1 MNHVKIAAHLRT
13 LPTAREL
20 GTSLGCK
27 VLKQDTTFNVTDRS
41 IINWGRSDLSTIP
54 GIGGA
59 RTILNHPEAVARAVN
74 KLTTLTTIGNTFG
87 VEFTTDSDE
96 AAEWLNEGETVFV
109 RTTLSGYGGRGIV
122 VARTFDDL
130 IPAPLYTKY
139 FNGRYEFRV
148 HVAGDVGDVSNYG
161 VLLIQRKGLPTGTTS
176 ASDGLIRNL
185 DNGYTFVINDP
196 IPDDISGAMIERMT
210 AVCKL
215 AVHRLGLHF
224 GAVDVRMKR
233 NGEFRILEINSAPG
247 LSGTTLEA
255 YNRYFRTT
263 LSRQVLL

>member
-27 VLKQDTTFNVTDRS
+27 VLKQDTTFNVTNRS
-41 IINWGRSDLSTIP
+41 IINWGRSDLSAIP
-54 GIGGA
+54 GIRGA

-74 KLTTLTTIGNTFG
+74 KLTTLTTIGDTFG
-87 VEFTTDSDE
+87 VEFTTDREE
-96 AAEWLNEGETVFV
+96 ALSWVDDNEVVFV
-109 RTTLSGYGGRGIV
+109 RTTLSGYGGSGIV
-122 VARTFDDL
+122 VARTMDD
-130 IPAPLYTKY
+130 IVPAPLYTKY
-139 FNGRYEFRV
+139 FNSRYEFRV
-148 HVAGDVGDVSNYG
+148 HVAGDVTDASTYST
-161 VLLIQRKGLPTGTTS
+161 LLIQRKGLPAGTTS

-196 IPDDISGAMIERMT
+196 IPDDVSETMIERMT

-233 NGEFRILEINSAPG
+233 NGEFRILEVNSAPG

-255 YNRYFRTT
+255 YTNYFRTM
-263 LSRQVLL
+263 LPR

>member
-13 LPTAREL
+13 FPTARKL

-27 VLKQDTTFNVTDRS
+27 VLKQDTTFNVTNRS

-54 GIGGA
+54 GILGT

-74 KLTTLTTIGNTFG
+74 KLTTLATIGNTFG
-87 VEFTTDSDE
+87 VEFTTDADE
-96 AAEWLNEGETVFV
+96 AAEWLNEDEVVFA

-122 VARTFDDL
+122 VARTSDDL
-130 IPAPLYTKY
+130 VPAPLYTKY

-148 HVAGDVGDVSNYG
+148 HVAGDVTDASTYDT
-161 VLLIQRKGLPTGTTS
+161 LLIQRKGLPTGATS

-185 DNGYTFVINDP
+185 DNGYTFVITNP
-196 IPDDISGAMIERMT
+196 IPDDISGAMIERMA

-233 NGEFRILEINSAPG
+233 NGEFRILEVNSAPG

-255 YNRYFRTT
+255 YTNYFRTM
-263 LSRQVLL
+263 LPH

>member
-20 GTSLGCK
+20 GASLGCK
-27 VLKQDTTFNVTDRS
+27 VLKQDTAFNVTNRS
-41 IINWGRSDLSTIP
+41 IINWGKSDLSTIP
-54 GIGGA
+54 GILGA

-87 VEFTTDSDE
+87 VEFTTDRDE
-96 AAEWLNEGETVFV
+96 ATQWLNEDEVVFA

-130 IPAPLYTKY
+130 VPAPLYTKY

-148 HVAGDVGDVSNYG
+148 HVAGDVTDASTYNT
-161 VLLIQRKGLPTGTTS
+161 LLIQRKGLPTGTTS

-185 DNGYTFVINDP
+185 DNGYTFVITNP
-196 IPDDISGAMIERMT
+196 IPDDISGAMIERMA

-233 NGEFRILEINSAPG
+233 NGEFRILEVNSAPG

-255 YNRYFRTT
+255 YTNYFRTI
-263 LSRQVLL
+263 LPR